1 MPPARCPVK
10 SRLLLLF
17 PLVSVL
23 LCASSPPALGL
34 PGPDTTGN
42 TTMLIRCDDAGM
54 CHAVNVALREVLD
67 TGMPVSV
74 SVMFACPWYREA
86 VETLGK
92 YRNVSVGVHLTLNAE
107 WKNYR
112 WGPVAGQS
120 AVPGIVDSDGY
131 FFPSRAAL
139 FAHKPDTV
147 EVERELIAQIERALR
162 TGLKIDYLD
171 YHMSAAVSTPEMR
184 RVVERLAHRYSLGI
198 SRYFGEEDVE
208 GWYAVPP
215 ELKKG
220 TLLRVAAA
228 RRGGPP
234 GLLVFHVGLETPE
247 MDALV
252 DMNTFGLD
260 RMSAHRQAE
269 LRALTSPEFRKLV
282 ADRRIRLE
290 TYADLIRERG
300 LGAMKAPMEK

>member
-1 MPPARCPVK
+1 MNL
-10 SRLLLLF
+10 RLLFLRSLAGA
-17 PLVSVL
+17 L
-23 LCASSPPALGL
+23 LCASSPAAICL
-34 PGPDTTGN
+34 PGGDTTGS
-42 TTMLIRCDDAGM
+42 TAFLIRCDDAGM

-86 VETLGK
+86 VETL
-92 YRNVSVGVHLTLNAE
+92 RQFRHVSVGVHLTLNAE

-120 AVPGIVDSDGY
+120 AVPSLVDSDGY

-139 FAHKPDTV
+139 FANRPDTAD
-147 EVERELIAQIERALR
+147 VERELGAQIERALR
-162 TGLKIDYLD
+162 TGLRIDYLD
-171 YHMSAAVSTPEMR
+171 YHMSAAVSTPELR
-184 RVVERLAHRYSLGI
+184 RVVEHLARRYGLGI

-208 GWYAVPP
+208 GWYAVSP
-215 ELKKG
+215 ELKRA

-228 RRGGPP
+228 RKGGAP

-252 DMNTFGLD
+252 DMNSFGLAQ
-260 RMSAHRQAE
+260 MSAHRQAE
-269 LRALTSPEFRKLV
+269 LRALTSPEFRRLL

-300 LGAMKAPMEK
+300 LDAMKAPREN